1 MARLITRQEA
11 AAMLDVDKQ
20 TISNWIENGVI
31 NGKNIKKNGSTRTY
45 VDKNTITA
53 LFDDIK
59 AIQEAKAKME
69 AIRKETEEE
78 YNKVNFENLF
88 VKAHPIEY
96 SSMLLIHDL
105 AKDVIHF
112 TSDGMLNEKQKS
124 ILERFMNGWSIS
136 DIASEY
142 NLSRERV
149 RQILSKCAR
158 IIYQA
163 STFKDIVKK
172 SMELQEK
179 IDELQQAY
187 KTTQKTLDEA
197 NREIRIMRDKYGVLT
212 TMDKAPYV
220 PEENDTDLG
229 RLINTFKI
237 RLVDCDLTVR
247 CLNCCKSIGVE
258 TVGDAVQLQKID
270 FLKARNFGRKSLT
283 ELDELI
289 EGTLGLHFNMDVE
302 KYFRLWNEQQEGK
315 IPLNRK
321 QMLNIYA
328 N

>member
-11 AAMLDVDKQ
+11 AALLDVNQQ

-31 NGKNIKKNGSTRTY
+31 NGKNIKKNGAVRTY

-53 LFDDIK
+53 LFDDAV
-59 AIQEAKAKME
+59 AINEAK
-69 AIRKETEEE
+69 RKIAEMRRETEEE

-88 VKAHPIEY
+88 VKTHPIDY
-96 SSMLLIHDL
+96 ASVILINDL
-105 AKDVIHF
+105 ARDVIHF
-112 TSDGMLNEKQKS
+112 TSEGLLNERQKR
-124 ILERFMNGWSIS
+124 ILEKFTHGWSIS

-142 NLSRERV
+142 NLTRERV
-149 RQILSKCAR
+149 RQILAKCAR

-163 STFKDIVKK
+163 STFKEILEQNKK
-172 SMELQEK
+172 MQEK
-179 IDELQQAY
+179 IDELRQAY
-187 KTTQKTLDEA
+187 KTTQRTLDEA

-212 TMDKAPYV
+212 TMDKAPYI

-247 CLNCCKSIGVE
+247 CLNCCKSIDVE
-258 TVGDAVQLQKID
+258 TVGDAVQLEKVD

-283 ELDELI
+283 ELDDLI

-302 KYFRLWNEQQEGK
+302 KYFRLWNQQQEGK
-315 IPLNRK
+315 N
-321 QMLNIYA
+321 NA
-328 N
+328 